1 MALNRDRRQHH
12 RQRCLRPAAGAPRP
26 PGAVNTSFLI
36 PERLFAMSE
45 NSKKKFYA
53 LNMFDVTDVEKYVA
67 YFSRLPEV
75 APQYGGRMVAFG
87 RFRDNV
93 AGDLAPRQV
102 LFLVEWESEEA
113 FNTFRDDPELVDFH
127 PLREN
132 GTASYIWQ
140 TFDGLDM
147 SDPAD
152 VSIDDVLAVLK
163 P

>member
-1 MALNRDRRQHH
+1 
-12 RQRCLRPAAGAPRP
+12 
-26 PGAVNTSFLI
+26 
-36 PERLFAMSE
+36 MSA
-45 NSKKKFYA
+45 NAQKKFYA
-53 LNMFDVTDVEKYVA
+53 LNMFDVADVEKYLA

-113 FNTFRDDPELVDFH
+113 FNSFRDDPDLADLH
-127 PLREN
+127 PLRES
-132 GTASYIWQ
+132 GTASYIWH
-140 TFDGLDM
+140 TFDGPDM
-147 SDPAD
+147 TDPTV
-152 VSIDDVLAVLK
+152 VSLDDVLAVLK

>member
-1 MALNRDRRQHH
+1 
-12 RQRCLRPAAGAPRP
+12 
-26 PGAVNTSFLI
+26 
-36 PERLFAMSE
+36 MSE
-45 NSKKKFYA
+45 SSQKKFYA
-53 LNMFDVTDVEKYVA
+53 LNLFDVTDLEKYLA
-67 YFSRLPEV
+67 YFSRLPEA
-75 APQYGGRMVAFG
+75 APKYGGRMVGFG

-102 LFLVEWESEEA
+102 LFLVEWASEEA
-113 FNTFRDDPELVDFH
+113 FNSFRDDPDWADLH

-140 TFDGLDM
+140 TFDGIDM
-147 SDPAD
+147 SDPTS

>member
-1 MALNRDRRQHH
+1 
-12 RQRCLRPAAGAPRP
+12 
-26 PGAVNTSFLI
+26 
-36 PERLFAMSE
+36 MSE

-147 SDPAD
+147 VTPPTFRSTTCWRC
-152 VSIDDVLAVLK
+152 SSLK
-163 P
+163 PRGTASRTATSRQKPTSRCPSGSEPGQGCETG

>member
-1 MALNRDRRQHH
+1 
-12 RQRCLRPAAGAPRP
+12 
-26 PGAVNTSFLI
+26 
-36 PERLFAMSE
+36 MSA
-45 NSKKKFYA
+45 NSQKKFYA
-53 LNMFDVTDVEKYVA
+53 LNMFDVADLEKYLE
-67 YFSRLPEV
+67 YFRRLPEV

-102 LFLVEWESEEA
+102 LFVVEWESEEA
-113 FNTFRDDPELVDFH
+113 FNSFRDAPDLADFH
-127 PLREN
+127 SLREN

-140 TFDGLDM
+140 AFDGLDM

-152 VSIDDVLAVLK
+152 VSLDDVLAVLK

>member
-1 MALNRDRRQHH
+1 MGDRSQ
-12 RQRCLRPAAGAPRP
+12 
-26 PGAVNTSFLI
+26 
-36 PERLFAMSE
+36 E
-45 NSKKKFYA
+45 KKFFA
-53 LNMFDVTDVEKYVA
+53 LNMFDVVDVEKYLA
-67 YFSRLPEV
+67 YFSRLPSA
-75 APQYGGRMVAFG
+75 APPYGGRMVAFG

-113 FNTFRDDPELVDFH
+113 FNSFRDDPDLADLH
-127 PLREN
+127 PLRES

-147 SDPAD
+147 TDPAAAA
-152 VSIDDVLAVLK
+152 IDDVLAVLK